1 MKKLKVVTIV
11 GTRPEII
18 RLCRLIPALDE
29 LTEHTLVHTGQNY
42 DPQLNEVFFRDL
54 ELRQPDVFLNVDT
67 STLGSAM
74 GEILRLTEKVL
85 IDLMPDAVMIL
96 GDTNSAV
103 AAIIAER
110 MQIPVYHMEA
120 GNRSFDNRV
129 PEELNRRMVDHVAT
143 FNLAYTEHARGN
155 LIREGVHPRF
165 VFKTGSPLPEIY
177 SYFKDKIAA
186 SNILEELGLEANG
199 YFLASF
205 HRQENVDDPGKLESI
220 VNSLETLAKQTGMPV
235 VVSTHPRTK
244 LRLDRLGVGASDWL
258 RFYEPFGYLDY
269 NKLQL
274 EARVVLSDSGSI
286 AEESYAMGLRSVS
299 IRDSIE
305 RPEAIE
311 SATILLGGTGLD
323 DILQN
328 FELADQR
335 RGFKPELSDYEIG
348 DFSTRVIS
356 ILFSTVN
363 KVPFW
368 KNTQAGH

>member
-85 IDLMPDAVMIL
+85 LDLMPDAVMIL

-199 YFLASF
+199 YLLASF
-205 HRQENVDDPGKLESI
+205 HRQENVDDPGKLKSI

-244 LRLDRLGVGASDWL
+244 LRLDRLGVGTSDWL

-286 AEESYAMGLRSVS
+286 AEESYAMNLRSVS

-335 RGFKPELSDYEIG
+335 RGFKPELSDYEIS

-368 KNTQAGH
+368 KNTQAGD

>member
-1 MKKLKVVTIV
+1 M
-11 GTRPEII
+11 
-18 RLCRLIPALDE
+18 
-29 LTEHTLVHTGQNY
+29 
-42 DPQLNEVFFRDL
+42 
-54 ELRQPDVFLNVDT
+54 
-67 STLGSAM
+67 
-74 GEILRLTEKVL
+74 
-85 IDLMPDAVMIL
+85 
-96 GDTNSAV
+96 
-103 AAIIAER
+103 
-110 MQIPVYHMEA
+110 
-120 GNRSFDNRV
+120 
-129 PEELNRRMVDHVAT
+129 
-143 FNLAYTEHARGN
+143 
-155 LIREGVHPRF
+155 
-165 VFKTGSPLPEIY
+165 
-177 SYFKDKIAA
+177 
-186 SNILEELGLEANG
+186 
-199 YFLASF
+199 
-205 HRQENVDDPGKLESI
+205 DDPGKLESI

-244 LRLDRLGVGASDWL
+244 LRLDRLGVGASDSL

>member
-85 IDLMPDAVMIL
+85 LDLMPDAVMIL

-177 SYFKDKIAA
+177 SYFKEKIAA

-199 YFLASF
+199 YLLASF